1 MNMHVALRYVYVYI
15 HVHCT
20 CLINMYIILYYML
33 KVATTDE
40 GTCLKMHKLLLHFSE
55 SKMCGFP
62 YGVDKLSLYIITYV

>member
-1 MNMHVALRYVYVYI
+1 MNMHVHVALKYVYVNYI

-20 CLINMYIILYYML
+20 CLINMYIVLYYML

-40 GTCLKMHKLLLHFSE
+40 GTCLKLLHFNE

-62 YGVDKLSLYIITYV
+62 YGIDKL

>member
-1 MNMHVALRYVYVYI
+1 MYVNYI

-20 CLINMYIILYYML
+20 CLINMYIVLYYML

-40 GTCLKMHKLLLHFSE
+40 GTCLKLLHFTE

-62 YGVDKLSLYIITYV
+62 YGIDKL